1 MSEEKGPK
9 GKVEKDEVIKDEGE
23 SKGEEKED
31 TNDCEGIIQQTS
43 PLDSQAGAEISSTNE
58 EKKKEIKEEIIGT
71 DDEKEVLDAILREA
85 KKGSVKHQEL
95 YLKYIDIFGEREE
108 GDIIYEAEFV
118 NDKKDK
124 D

>member
-1 MSEEKGPK
+1 MSEEKGLK
-9 GKVEKDEVIKDEGE
+9 GKVEKGEVIKDEGE
-23 SKGEEKED
+23 SKGEEKGD
-31 TNDCEGIIQQTS
+31 TRERKGITQQTP
-43 PLDSQAGAEISSTNE
+43 PLNSQAGAEISSTKE